1 MVNLKDGIKM
11 QVVIGKFITYTELIA
26 DNGYCFYDKDA
37 NETDLQ
43 YHTNLKTPE
52 TDVLVLAEKYVAVL
66 GDAEKLNQ
74 ELADKLQDENAEN
87 IEG

>member
-37 NETDLQ
+37 DETDLQ
-43 YHTNLKTPE
+43 YHTDLKTPE

-74 ELADKLQDENAEN
+74 EVVDKMTQKMTEE
-87 IEG
+87 